1 MTDWTGTGTQAGTV
15 TYDSGLSADL
25 SRIRFHIADTTTSSG
40 PRPTGANFTDD
51 VLNALVT
58 VHGTW
63 QRAVAVVLD
72 VLATEW
78 SRYSDIT
85 VGPRRESY
93 SQIADSYRK
102 QAAQWRKDN
111 GILPK
116 ALVAGVIRVD
126 GYSDDITSDD
136 VDTTSEY
143 ARVKI
148 RTWEYP
154 L

>member
-1 MTDWTGTGTQAGTV
+1 MTLTYAGDYST
-15 TYDSGLSADL
+15 DL
-25 SRIRFHIADTTTSSG
+25 DKIRFHIADTTASSG
-40 PRPTGANFTDD
+40 PRPAGANFTDE
-51 VLNALVT
+51 VLTPLITAQ
-58 VHGTW
+58 GTW

-78 SRYSDIT
+78 SRYADIT

-111 GILPK
+111 SILPG

>member
-1 MTDWTGTGTQAGTV
+1 MTLTYAGDYST
-15 TYDSGLSADL
+15 DL
-25 SRIRFHIADTTTSSG
+25 EKTRFHLSDTTTSSG
-40 PRPTGANFTDD
+40 PRPTGANFTDE
-51 VLNALVT
+51 VLTPLITAQ
-58 VHGTW
+58 GTW

-93 SQIADSYRK
+93 SQIAGNYRK
-102 QAAQWRKDN
+102 QAAQWRKDY
-111 GILPK
+111 GILPG